1 MSSRI
6 ILIDNFKREAKP
18 LLKKYPSLKN
28 ELVALQKQLLET
40 PRMGVRIAEHVYK
53 IRLAVKSKGRGKSG
67 GMRIVTFVW
76 EITVEVDENESTVD
90 TTVFLASIYDKSE
103 EENISDKDLEKLID
117 EIQEGI
123 DDAAE

>member
-1 MSSRI
+1 M
-6 ILIDNFKREAKP
+6 
-18 LLKKYPSLKN
+18 
-28 ELVALQKQLLET
+28 VLQKQLLET
-40 PRMGVRIAEHVYK
+40 PRMGIRIAEHVYK

-67 GMRIVTFVW
+67 GMRIITFVW
-76 EITVEVDENESTVD
+76 EITVDVDENETAVD